1 MESTTHTITVE
12 SKTESQATE
21 SQTANN
27 QTIDS
32 QIETESTSQKT
43 ASQSTHKCVSAV
55 FKQQQDAEGVIKQLL
70 DKDISK
76 EHISVMG
83 RNFHT
88 ETKISG
94 FITKKDVIVDGLAS
108 GALYGSLFGSLLG
121 LLAGVGVLFVPFVG
135 TVVAAGP
142 LGAALLGTTSGA
154 LYGALG
160 AGLGS
165 ALISLGM
172 PQEKAAIYQTR
183 LQAGEF
189 LLVAEVPEAQAE
201 EIASL
206 LKNAGG
212 EEIATTDMV
221 IPKQPDGELSSG
233 EDISPEMRAAMS
245 DDAQNEFVNTYNKSL
260 RESDEHESAL
270 HRAWE
275 TIKHLFD
282 RDDEGKYSNRRV

>member
-1 MESTTHTITVE
+1 MTSSTPTETPASDTTTPEATNSDTTKPEATNLE
-12 SKTESQATE
+12 SKPDASSESSQATYK
-21 SQTANN
+21 S
-27 QTIDS
+27 
-32 QIETESTSQKT
+32 
-43 ASQSTHKCVSAV
+43 VSAV
-55 FKQQQDAEGVIKQLL
+55 FKHQEDTEGVVKQLL

-76 EHISVMG
+76 DRISLMG

-160 AGLGS
+160 AGIGS

-189 LLVAEVPEAQAE
+189 LLVAEVAAQQAE
-201 EIASL
+201 EIAAL
-206 LKNAGG
+206 LEDAGG
-212 EEIATTDMV
+212 EEIATTDMT
-221 IPKQPDGELSSG
+221 IPKQPEGELVSG
-233 EDISPEMRAAMS
+233 EDISPEMRAALS
-245 DDAQNEFVNTYNKSL
+245 DDAKNTFVESYNSSL
-260 RESDEHESAL
+260 RESQEHESSL

-275 TIKHLFD
+275 TITHLFD
-282 RDDEGKYSNRRV
+282 RDDEGTYSRRKAQ